1 MNGLT
6 TRDAVTR
13 RYYSEKLP
21 EDIARKSERLPVILL
36 GNRVLHDDTEYK
48 EDICNTTKLVQ
59 GRKSL
64 RVRNKQMR
72 TAYSRASAVNNM
84 TWREFINCAAVSE
97 VVLVSIFFLLV
108 LLNCSC
114 K

>member
-1 MNGLT
+1 M
-6 TRDAVTR
+6 
-13 RYYSEKLP
+13 KLP
-21 EDIARKSERLPVILL
+21 EDITRKSERLPVILL
-36 GNRVLHDDTEYK
+36 GNRVLHNDTEYE

-59 GRKSL
+59 GRKSPC
-64 RVRNKQMR
+64 VRNKQMR

-84 TWREFINCAAVSE
+84 TWRDLTNCAAVPE
-97 VVLVSIFFLLV
+97 VVLVSVFLLLV